1 MNYDGQID
9 YFFVYKWILIFIN
22 KFKYLNKLYFIVSQ
36 EGVINYVYY
45 VYIRISMYVKVWL
58 KKI

>member
-9 YFFVYKWILIFIN
+9 YFFVYKWLLIFIN

>member
-9 YFFVYKWILIFIN
+9 YFFVYKWLLIFIN

-45 VYIRISMYVKVWL
+45 VYIGFQYVC
-58 KKI
+58 